1 MAIEKRYYY
10 KHVNGH
16 GYLNLKSPYK
26 GDNAQD
32 YVEITKEEF
41 DELTKPLGLE
51 VEVHEPT
58 EQEIAQAN
66 AKKEIAACKR
76 ELATTDYI
84 ALKLAEC
91 TTTTQRTALHEEYA
105 DQLNRRAELRAR
117 INELESTLE

>member
-41 DELTKPLGLE
+41 DELTKVPE
-51 VEVHEPT
+51 HEVHEPT
-58 EQEIAQAN
+58 AEEIAQAN

-91 TTTTQRTALHEEYA
+91 TTTAERNALHEEYA
-105 DQLNRRAELRAR
+105 DQLARRAELRVR
-117 INELESTLE
+117 INELESTLK